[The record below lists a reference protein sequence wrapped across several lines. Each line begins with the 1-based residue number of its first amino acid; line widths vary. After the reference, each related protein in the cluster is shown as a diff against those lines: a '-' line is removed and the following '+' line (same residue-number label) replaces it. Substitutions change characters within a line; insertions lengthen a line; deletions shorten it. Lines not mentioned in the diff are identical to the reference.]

1 MMKKLLCTVFAVFAV
16 MTAAG
21 AVGNIFPASRTDID
35 GVTRSG
41 YLDEEGRTV
50 LPFAYASAG
59 EFAPLRR
66 SRTKNG
72 RPQSSTARES

>member
-35 GVTRSG
+35 GVTR
-41 YLDEEGRTV
+41 R
-50 LPFAYASAG
+50 FAAG
-59 EFAPLRR
+59 EFSNCVWGFYLE
-66 SRTKNG
+66 KNG
-72 RPQSSTARES
+72 

>member
-35 GVTRSG
+35 GVS
-41 YLDEEGRTV
+41 
-50 LPFAYASAG
+50 PFG
-59 EFAPLRR
+59 L
-66 SRTKNG
+66 SR
-72 RPQSSTARES
+72 